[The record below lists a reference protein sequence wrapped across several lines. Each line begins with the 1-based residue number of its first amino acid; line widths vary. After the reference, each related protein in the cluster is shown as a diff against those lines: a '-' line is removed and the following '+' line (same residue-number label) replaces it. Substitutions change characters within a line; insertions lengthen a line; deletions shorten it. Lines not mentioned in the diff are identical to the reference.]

1 MKIID
6 GLQIKSDRLPIEIPN
21 VGRENLPEFFKDLG
35 FEVGAEIGV
44 EYGYFSESL
53 CKGGLKVYAIDPWMD
68 YGNYRNN
75 RKSQKEMNSWYK
87 ETKKRLAPYDCKIIR
102 KFSLTAVKDFED
114 ESLDFV
120 YIDGA
125 HDFENV
131 TNDIVE
137 WSKKVRKGGVI
148 SGHDYIRIER
158 RNDILQV
165 KEAVDAYT
173 KKNEINPW
181 YVLGRKNK
189 LDENEIRDKQRSWF
203 WFKQ

>member
-1 MKIID
+1 
-6 GLQIKSDRLPIEIPN
+6 
-21 VGRENLPEFFKDLG
+21 
-35 FEVGAEIGV
+35 
-44 EYGYFSESL
+44 
-53 CKGGLKVYAIDPWMD
+53 
-68 YGNYRNN
+68 
-75 RKSQKEMNSWYK
+75 
-87 ETKKRLAPYDCKIIR
+87 
-102 KFSLTAVKDFED
+102 
-114 ESLDFV
+114 
-120 YIDGA
+120 
-125 HDFENV
+125 V